1 MGWSRFWRRRQRDA
15 EIAEELESYLAHEA
29 GERIA
34 GGDHPDEA
42 RHAAMRKL
50 GNATRVREDVYAMNT
65 LAPVDAL
72 VKDVRYAARLL
83 RRSPGFALASILSL
97 ALGIGANTA
106 VFQLLDALRLRSLP
120 IPRPHELLEVVV
132 DGGNRGYGVSDSS
145 NSNLTNPLW
154 EGLRDSQQAFAGLF
168 AWGTAGLPVGRGQ
181 EMQFPHSIWVSGD
194 FFPALGLVPFRGRL
208 LGPADDRRGC
218 APGGVVISH
227 AYWQRAFRGRHD
239 AIGAPL
245 VIGEHTFQVAGV
257 TPPEFFG
264 LEVGQRFDLAVP
276 VCAAGLWGNA
286 LEQKHSW
293 WLTAMGRLKQGW
305 TLAQAAGHVH
315 ALSVELFDRLAPT
328 GYGDNSNWKALR
340 FTAVPA
346 GRGISQWRQQY
357 ETSLWLLLGITG
369 LVLLVAC
376 ANLANLMLARATA
389 RQREFSVRL
398 ALGASR
404 QRLMAQSLTESL
416 LVAVV
421 GAGAGIVLAVVLSR
435 TTVLFLTTKANGLHL
450 DLGLDWRVLAFTSA
464 LAFLTCVIC
473 GLAPALRS
481 AQAQPADVLK
491 QGGRGLT
498 GGPERLS
505 FQRALV
511 VAQVAI
517 SLVLVIGALL
527 FVRSFRNL
535 MTADAGFP
543 QDGLHYLSCYLP
555 RPNLSPEQQL
565 QEKTV
570 LLERIRAL
578 PQVEAAASGTK
589 IPLTS
594 SSWTMGIRVGNA
606 QADAKQSSKISWV
619 SPGYFHTLGVPVL
632 SGRDIAR
639 SDTTTGRKVM
649 LVNQTFVR
657 RYHAGQEP
665 IGAFVRTG
673 EEPGYP
679 EAVYEIVGT
688 VGDTKYADLREDI
701 PPTAYAPE
709 SQHPSPRLGMNVI
722 LRTTGPADNVAASL
736 RQLFRDENV
745 LGGDLQTLRVHV
757 RERLT
762 RERLLSWLSG
772 FFGVLAAL
780 LAAVGLYGVMS
791 YSVARRSNEI
801 AIRMALGAASGDVL
815 RLMLGQAGLLLAV
828 GLGIG
833 CALAL
838 AIGRTAGT
846 LLFGLQPND
855 PLSFATSM
863 LALGIVA
870 LAAAYLP
877 AARATRMS
885 PLDGLRAD

>member
-34 GGDHPDEA
+34 GGDDPDEA

-65 LAPVDAL
+65 LAPIDAL

-120 IPRPHELLEVVV
+120 IARPHELVEVIV

-168 AWGTAGLPVGRGQ
+168 AWGTAGLPVGRGRD
-181 EMQFPHSIWVSGD
+181 MQFPHSIWVSGD

-227 AYWQRAFRGRHD
+227 AYWQRAFGGRDD

-245 VIGEHTFQVAGV
+245 VIGERTFQVAGV

-293 WLTAMGRLKQGW
+293 WLTAMGRLEPGW

-416 LVAVV
+416 LIALV
-421 GAGAGIVLAVVLSR
+421 GAGAGIVLAVSAEPHDRAVPDDQGQRAAPRSRARLARARLHQRARVPDLRHLRSR
-435 TTVLFLTTKANGLHL
+435 TGAA
-450 DLGLDWRVLAFTSA
+450 LG
-464 LAFLTCVIC
+464 
-473 GLAPALRS
+473 
-481 AQAQPADVLK
+481 
-491 QGGRGLT
+491 
-498 GGPERLS
+498 
-505 FQRALV
+505 
-511 VAQVAI
+511 
-517 SLVLVIGALL
+517 
-527 FVRSFRNL
+527 
-535 MTADAGFP
+535 
-543 QDGLHYLSCYLP
+543 
-555 RPNLSPEQQL
+555 
-565 QEKTV
+565 
-570 LLERIRAL
+570 
-578 PQVEAAASGTK
+578 
-589 IPLTS
+589 
-594 SSWTMGIRVGNA
+594 
-606 QADAKQSSKISWV
+606 
-619 SPGYFHTLGVPVL
+619 
-632 SGRDIAR
+632 
-639 SDTTTGRKVM
+639 
-649 LVNQTFVR
+649 
-657 RYHAGQEP
+657 
-665 IGAFVRTG
+665 
-673 EEPGYP
+673 
-679 EAVYEIVGT
+679 
-688 VGDTKYADLREDI
+688 
-701 PPTAYAPE
+701 
-709 SQHPSPRLGMNVI
+709 
-722 LRTTGPADNVAASL
+722 TGPAGRRLEAGRAGSHRRPGAAFVPASAGRRAGRHL
-736 RQLFRDENV
+736 ARA
-745 LGGDLQTLRVHV
+745 GGR
-757 RERLT
+757 R
-762 RERLLSWLSG
+762 
-772 FFGVLAAL
+772 AAL
-780 LAAVGLYGVMS
+780 RPQLPQPDDGRRRVPARMGCTICRATCRVPTCRPSNNSGKRQCCS
-791 YSVARRSNEI
+791 SAFARCHRSKRRPARRRFLSP
-801 AIRMALGAASGDVL
+801 ARVGPWAFAS
-815 RLMLGQAGLLLAV
+815 
-828 GLGIG
+828 
-833 CALAL
+833 
-838 AIGRTAGT
+838 
-846 LLFGLQPND
+846 
-855 PLSFATSM
+855 
-863 LALGIVA
+863 
-870 LAAAYLP
+870 
-877 AARATRMS
+877 ATRRPMRSSRRRS
-885 PLDGLRAD
+885 PG